1 MTDVRAT
8 RRYARALYQAALK
21 LDALSSVESDLD
33 SISAL
38 LRSDDRFRKF
48 LFSPITPKHEKMK
61 LLESVFAD
69 RVTALTMQMLRLLLE
84 KGRESEFEF
93 IRQEY
98 VRLRR
103 EHDQMVYAE
112 VVSSTPLSEGHRD
125 QLVRRLEEMT
135 RKNIEAE
142 FIVDPKV
149 MGGLRV
155 MYDNYVLDGTVRG
168 ALSRLRE
175 HLLFDVLK
183 QG

>member
-8 RRYARALYQAALK
+8 RRYARALYHAALK
-21 LDALSSVESDLD
+21 MDALSSVESDLD
-33 SISAL
+33 SISVL
-38 LRSDDRFRKF
+38 LRGDERFRKF
-48 LFSPITPKHEKMK
+48 LYSPVTPKQEKLK

-84 KGRESEFEF
+84 KGREGEFEF

-98 VRLRR
+98 TRLRR
-103 EHDQMVYAE
+103 EHDQIVYAE
-112 VVSSTPLSEGHRD
+112 VVSGAPLNDAHRD
-125 QLVRRLEEMT
+125 QLVRRLESVT
-135 RKNIEAE
+135 SKKIEAT
-142 FIVDPKV
+142 FVVDPKV
-149 MGGLRV
+149 MGGVRV

-175 HLLFDVLK
+175 RLLYDVLK